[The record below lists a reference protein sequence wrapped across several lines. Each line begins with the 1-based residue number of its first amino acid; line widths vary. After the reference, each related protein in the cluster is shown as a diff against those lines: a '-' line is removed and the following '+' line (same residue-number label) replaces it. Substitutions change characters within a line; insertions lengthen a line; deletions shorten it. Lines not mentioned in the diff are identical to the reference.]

1 MVNILEQNNPTDTN
15 YQIPSLSG
23 AMRSRVRDSV
33 YGMFNLKFIN
43 RYRDI
48 SLVYNNLVDM
58 AANKL
63 NMPQAS
69 QNIMLPDFN
78 TFDVGKG
85 FYQGVKKYGLNPL
98 NLYVEQSKR
107 IERLVQLWDG
117 MTKEQREAISGFTSS
132 LKTFVDATFS
142 IKTAFQLSDRM
153 SDIKQL
159 SKIEGEESRD
169 IVLLRNIYRRKGT
182 SDDDFIELQK
192 KLSGLTTALK
202 LDPEKVA
209 KDKDYQFFAR
219 YNGELNK
226 TSDANGKRYG
236 ALDRQH
242 QLEAAIKRAQA
253 NKVDPDL
260 IKAHLDAIVGEK
272 IAVKVYAVITD
283 PNAKAIEAEEAVNAD
298 RQDQGM
304 PAAQHYVDIKTQA
317 INSHESVSGGISI
330 PFIQPIVSNVAG
342 LINAA
347 LNKYPDEIGKIQGG
361 AAVMSEGT
369 KWLEFA
375 YKAYKGVGAAKEAF
389 YPNNSDWKP
398 SGPKRV
404 KQNRPPAPPSSSD
417 DSGPDPAQ
425 VTGNKGSMAGDITKF
440 GVAAA
445 TAAVSKT
452 PEHETNFVERL
463 QKQQTA
469 LTRGGAIVKS
479 TVNAKKHGSDYIPSP
494 VKGAAEKAVS
504 KVKDAATNIEKKL
517 KDPSVQKKLLEDLET
532 IFIIILKRYVPSLRN
547 VPTPLLLPGNKQI
560 IANND
565 YANKKRNV
573 ALNQQASNYNPILG
587 GANPEIAGL
596 VVKAGYRLGIPR
608 FDQSGMNNGA
618 FRTRNLAM
626 DMQHAGQASKLSQE
640 INNQQYHT
648 VINVTP
654 ANADPMRVAEIV
666 YNKVKQASFGHSK
679 SVPSTHAT
687 QMTMV

>member
-209 KDKDYQFFAR
+209 KDKDYQFFAQ

-260 IKAHLDAIVGEK
+260 IKEHLDAIVGEK

-283 PNAKAIEAEEAVNAD
+283 PNAKAIEAEELVNAD
-298 RQDQGM
+298 RQDKGM
-304 PAAQHYVDIKTQA
+304 PAAQQNRDVRMQVA
-317 INSHESVSGGISI
+317 NSHESVIGGGSI
-330 PFIQPIVSNVAG
+330 PFIQPIVSNVLG

-375 YKAYKGVGAAKEAF
+375 YKAYKGLGAAKEAF
-389 YPNNSDWKP
+389 YPNNSDWQP

-404 KQNRPPAPPSSSD
+404 KQNRPPGLPSPPD
-417 DSGPDPAQ
+417 DSGPDPAP

-440 GVAAA
+440 GVAVA

-452 PEHETNFVERL
+452 PEHADSFSERIKESKAGHTL
-463 QKQQTA
+463 
-469 LTRGGAIVKS
+469 GGAR
-479 TVNAKKHGSDYIPSP
+479 AKAIMNKNN
-494 VKGAAEKAVS
+494 AVS
-504 KVKDAATNIEKKL
+504 QSVTATASKAAPEIANAA
-517 KDPSVQKKLLEDLET
+517 KKLLEILMQSVKFVGNQLGKVFLPLNLINTNMLEEQMGLGRREA
-532 IFIIILKRYVPSLRN
+532 I
-547 VPTPLLLPGNKQI
+547 
-560 IANND
+560 NNH
-565 YANKKRNV
+565 ANKARNV
-573 ALNQQASNYNPILG
+573 ALNQKSSNFNPILG
-587 GANPEIAGL
+587 MSNPAISSL
-596 VVKAGYRLGIPR
+596 LLKADYRGGTPR
-608 FDQSGMNNGA
+608 FEPSGMLNRNLM
-618 FRTRNLAM
+618 TRNLAM